1 MTRDGGSNDL
11 RRVVVVGASL
21 AGLRAC
27 ETLRQEGFTGTIT
40 LVGDEAHQ
48 PYDRPPLSKALLA
61 GELESDRIAL
71 RRPDAV
77 TGLDLEMLLGRRA
90 VSLDT
95 AQRSVGLA
103 DGSTVTYDALVIATG
118 ARPRRLP
125 DQPDIDGVVT
135 LRTLDDAQRLRQHL
149 LAPGARLVIIGAG
162 FIGLEVASTA
172 LDLGC
177 RVTVVEG
184 APAPLLRGLG
194 DQMGPAVADIARRR
208 GVDLRCATPIAAVE
222 HDHGRVRGVRLADG
236 SLLEADV
243 VLVGV
248 GATPNVEWLDGSGLT
263 VADGL
268 VCDAALHTGAD
279 DVYAAGDCV
288 RWPNGVFRGHDDEVM
303 RIEHWTNASEQG
315 AVAARNL
322 LAVARGELPVPF
334 ESVPFFWSE
343 QFGRRIQFVGRAHGG
358 DEIAVVAGEPTG
370 AVTVLYGWQGRLRG
384 ALGVDMPKLVIRFRQ
399 MVADR
404 ATWDDALTRAAEL
417 TS

>member
-1 MTRDGGSNDL
+1 MTHGGGSDDL

-21 AGLRAC
+21 AGLRVC

-40 LVGDEAHQ
+40 LIGDEAHQ

-61 GELESDRIAL
+61 GEFEPDRIAL
-71 RRPDAV
+71 RRPDALAS
-77 TGLDLEMLLGRRA
+77 LDLELLLGRRA

-95 AQRSVGLA
+95 ERRSVGLA
-103 DGSTVTYDALVIATG
+103 DGSAVDYDALVIATG

-125 DQPDIDGVVT
+125 DQPDIDGVLT

-149 LAPGARLVIIGAG
+149 IDPATRLVIIGAG

-177 RVTVVEG
+177 RVTVLEG

-194 DQMGPAVADIARRR
+194 NQMGPAVADIARRR
-208 GVDLRCATPIAAVE
+208 GVDLRCATPISAIE
-222 HDHGRVRGVRLADG
+222 HDGQRVRGVRLADG
-236 SLLEADV
+236 SLVDADV

-248 GATPNVEWLDGSGLT
+248 GATPNIEWLDGSGLT
-263 VADGL
+263 IADGI
-268 VCDAALHTGAD
+268 VCDASLHTGAD
-279 DVYAAGDCV
+279 DVFAAGDCV
-288 RWPNGVFRGHDDEVM
+288 RWPNGVFRDHDDEMM
-303 RIEHWTNASEQG
+303 RVEHWTNAAEQG

-322 LAVARGELPVPF
+322 LASSRGEPTVPF

-343 QFGRRIQFVGRAHGG
+343 QFGRRIQFVGRAHG
-358 DEIAVVAGEPTG
+358 DDDIAVVAGEPTG

-384 ALGVDMPKLVIRFRQ
+384 ALGVDMPKLVMRFRQ
-399 MVADR
+399 MVAER
-404 ATWDDALTRAAEL
+404 ATWDDALARAAEL